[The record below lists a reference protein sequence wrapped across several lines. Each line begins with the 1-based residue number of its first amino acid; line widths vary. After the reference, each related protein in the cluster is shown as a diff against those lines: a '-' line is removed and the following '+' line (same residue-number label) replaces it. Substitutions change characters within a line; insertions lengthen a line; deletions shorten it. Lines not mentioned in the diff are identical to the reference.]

1 MTLSEM
7 DSKNIYD
14 MLLEVLRFYAR
25 NLLRHHR
32 EATQK
37 DIDKVNNEIIN
48 SLISFVDDN
57 NIKVNRYLITQICY
71 LYALKYRLNV
81 NDIINEDEIWAAILV
96 HIVSNDSLSSEE
108 KQTKINEMFSKVFKL
123 RWEKFKRDVFQ
134 IVCFVV
140 TSIILYLVSDIS
152 VISQILEKVFGEYAE
167 FMKPLIIVF
176 SILMNRYYL
185 QAYMYY
191 KISKLKSKSTYE

>member
-7 DSKNIYD
+7 NSKNIYD

-32 EATQK
+32 ETTQK
-37 DIDKVNNEIIN
+37 DIEKVNNEIIN

-71 LYALKYRLNV
+71 LYALKSRLNV
-81 NDIINEDEIWAAILV
+81 SDIISEDEVWATILV
-96 HIVSNDSLSSEE
+96 HIMSNNSLSSEE
-108 KQTKINEMFSKVFKL
+108 KQTKIDEMFSKVFKL
-123 RWEKFKRDVFQ
+123 RWEKFKREVFQ

-167 FMKPLIIVF
+167 FMKPLIIIF

-185 QAYMYY
+185 QAYMFY